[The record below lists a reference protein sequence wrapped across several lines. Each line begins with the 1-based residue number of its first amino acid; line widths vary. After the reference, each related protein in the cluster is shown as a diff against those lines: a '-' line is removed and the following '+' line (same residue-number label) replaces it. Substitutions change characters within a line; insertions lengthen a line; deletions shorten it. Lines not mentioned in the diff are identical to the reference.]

1 LDPIPE
7 FIQRIIKLFDN
18 AKIRNGIMLIGES
31 GAGKTVAFNALC
43 ESLKLYVNDNKIR
56 NLNESIY
63 KPVQK

>member
-43 ESLKLYVNDNKIR
+43 ESLKL
-56 NLNESIY
+56 
-63 KPVQK
+63 